1 MKRFDDEAW
10 NKKMHNHR
18 HNALYGST
26 SHARRNMYS
35 IVTSASTTP
44 KAKELADKIATLLA
58 DLGTELYNNRVELD
72 GTLVHPRHK
81 GAEYIEALRKSVGVQ
96 HDGVA

>member
-1 MKRFDDEAW
+1 MMKRSDNEAW

-26 SHARRNMYS
+26 SHARSNMYS
-35 IVTSASTTP
+35 IIASASTTP
-44 KAKELADKIATLLA
+44 KAKELADWIAILLA
-58 DLGTELYNNRVELD
+58 DLGTELYNNRIELD

-81 GAEYIEALRKSVGVQ
+81 GDEELEALRAGRLV
-96 HDGVA
+96 